1 MFASNIWRVIMY
13 SEMADKIQLERDVIC
28 EVVHC
33 LPQHEKSRLTVSL
46 FVYVNDV
53 RSVGE

>member
-1 MFASNIWRVIMY
+1 
-13 SEMADKIQLERDVIC
+13 MADKVQLEGDVIC

-33 LPQHEKSRLTVSL
+33 LPQHEKSRLTVL